1 MELAIA
7 MLVAYIPF
15 VYWVVEE
22 AIRQTKEDRKT
33 H

>member
-22 AIRQTKEDRKT
+22 SIRQTKEDRKT